1 MPQPEEI
8 YRLVAD
14 QHAALARLVASAHA
28 LADAPIWLV
37 GAGPIIDAAL
47 AAAPQRGR
55 GPVSGVV
62 VTSVTS
68 SSGSCSESVLYSDPG
83 TGAGPEDRGQ
93 EVRRLRSGFARRH
106 RAPTDRPSGTAGSSA
121 RCASYHRGVGRAERP
136 AAIRSSAAL
145 SPADQN
151 LAVELTAETLA
162 VDPHRR
168 TRSRRLI

>member
-14 QHAALARLVASAHA
+14 QQAAMARLVASAHA

-37 GAGPIIDAAL
+37 GAGPTIDAAL
-47 AAAPQRGR
+47 AAPQRGR

-83 TGAGPEDRGQ
+83 TGAAPKIEVRKSGDCEVGSPGVTGRQPSVLPAPPAARLGAPRIIEASAGPKDLPPAAQ
-93 EVRRLRSGFARRH
+93 VRRLAQLIKT
-106 RAPTDRPSGTAGSSA
+106 PPSS
-121 RCASYHRGVGRAERP
+121 
-136 AAIRSSAAL
+136 
-145 SPADQN
+145 
-151 LAVELTAETLA
+151 
-162 VDPHRR
+162 
-168 TRSRRLI
+168 